1 VRVLLF
7 HMMKKLAVLAVC
19 CVAHAPSRSSIGGVQ
34 SQLGSAGFG
43 KCCHTWEAP
52 GGLLL
57 LVG

>member
-1 VRVLLF
+1 
-7 HMMKKLAVLAVC
+7 MMKKLAVLAVC